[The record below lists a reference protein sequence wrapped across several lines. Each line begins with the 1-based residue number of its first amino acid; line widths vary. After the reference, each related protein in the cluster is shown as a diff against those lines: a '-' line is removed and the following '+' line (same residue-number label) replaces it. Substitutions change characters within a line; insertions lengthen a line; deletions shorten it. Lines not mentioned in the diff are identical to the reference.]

1 MKTSMRS
8 VSSLAKALE
17 ERLDK
22 VTSQRNKAEAERNA
36 LNAEI
41 SATRLDIISLTGQIE
56 GLERENTELREGIDA
71 AIYS

>member
-41 SATRLDIISLTGQIE
+41 SATRLEIISLTGQIE
-56 GLERENTELREGIDA
+56 VLERENTDLREGIDA